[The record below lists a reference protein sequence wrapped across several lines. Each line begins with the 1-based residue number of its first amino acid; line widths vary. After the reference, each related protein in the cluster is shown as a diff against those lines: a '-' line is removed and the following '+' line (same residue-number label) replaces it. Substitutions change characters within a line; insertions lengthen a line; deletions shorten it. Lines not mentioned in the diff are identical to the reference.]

1 MNTDRTVASDRHHR
15 PAGQGCLSLADLTHG
30 FGIIARL
37 REQRLDEIRWGRVGA
52 DRHSVRGSEPA
63 ELALS
68 LCACPAFTSVWTSG
82 LGCGWLRRRSLRAIQ
97 EVLARSAVALL
108 GSSLAGVSFFSE
120 SAGNWRAEP
129 PADEPSVGGT
139 PLKRPRSGASGAQ
152 WRGSAGVPAGSDE
165 AGRTHGRPSNSSP
178 ADTSLSSGVIAA
190 LIASYAVWRGCPINR
205 FSVAGSGSENSLNFS
220 GCWFALIPDNGRKTP
235 SYRDDIT
242 SPTQAV

>member
-1 MNTDRTVASDRHHR
+1 M
-15 PAGQGCLSLADLTHG
+15 CLSGLH
-30 FGIIARL
+30 FGVDFGVGVRMASTTLSSGYPGGPGPL
-37 REQRLDEIRWGRVGA
+37 RGR
-52 DRHSVRGSEPA
+52 SP
-63 ELALS
+63 
-68 LCACPAFTSVWTSG
+68 
-82 LGCGWLRRRSLRAIQ
+82 WL
-97 EVLARSAVALL
+97 
-108 GSSLAGVSFFSE
+108 LAGRCVLFSE

>member
-1 MNTDRTVASDRHHR
+1 VASDRHHR

-108 GSSLAGVSFFSE
+108 GSSLAGVSFS
-120 SAGNWRAEP
+120 
-129 PADEPSVGGT
+129 PSRQGIGERSPQPT
-139 PLKRPRSGASGAQ
+139 NPR
-152 WRGSAGVPAGSDE
+152 
-165 AGRTHGRPSNSSP
+165 
-178 ADTSLSSGVIAA
+178 
-190 LIASYAVWRGCPINR
+190 
-205 FSVAGSGSENSLNFS
+205 
-220 GCWFALIPDNGRKTP
+220 
-235 SYRDDIT
+235 
-242 SPTQAV
+242 